1 MVKVVDLFFITD
13 AMELLHT
20 QRKQHETCEKL
31 NAVLGESLYSCE
43 IGLADSFQHG
53 FSCLPP
59 EVAEI
64 LGLELSDNGFCSQTP
79 ASDMK
84 RLKKVDLKIDNSL
97 IPSYT
102 LLQIH
107 CVDQKGL
114 LYDVMRTLKDYKI
127 QAPERS
133 DLFIQ
138 QPDGMKII
146 DPEKQN
152 LLCSRLRMEMLHPLR
167 VMIANHGWA
176 GHRTPCCQPS

>member
-1 MVKVVDLFFITD
+1 MWFFHVSCCVLRLLFALASGWYVLLIVYLLLSFVR
-13 AMELLHT
+13 ELLHT
-20 QRKQHETCEKL
+20 KRRQHETCGKL

-59 EVAEI
+59 EVAEKL

-84 RLKKVDLKIDNSL
+84 RLKKANLKIDNSL
-97 IPSYT
+97 SPSYA

-114 LYDVMRTLKDYKI
+114 LYDIMRTLKDYKI
-127 QAPERS
+127 QVPII
-133 DLFIQ
+133 FIW
-138 QPDGMKII
+138 ILSI
-146 DPEKQN
+146 
-152 LLCSRLRMEMLHPLR
+152 
-167 VMIANHGWA
+167 
-176 GHRTPCCQPS
+176 

>member
-1 MVKVVDLFFITD
+1 MCFFHVSCCVLRLLFALAGGWYLLLIVYLLLSFVR
-13 AMELLHT
+13 ELLHT

-127 QAPERS
+127 QVPII
-133 DLFIQ
+133 FIW
-138 QPDGMKII
+138 ILSI
-146 DPEKQN
+146 
-152 LLCSRLRMEMLHPLR
+152 
-167 VMIANHGWA
+167 
-176 GHRTPCCQPS
+176 